1 MPPLSPGPVF
11 STRLCLPW
19 LSGLPWCLHQGCRR
33 FAAPAAGLLTLAL
46 LLTLTGCQSLPLL
59 RRQTL
64 HVLLALSPGMEW
76 LSADFR
82 GGRSWS
88 PLLKAFARVHPEV
101 HVQFVVVPEAN
112 LADELARSHRQGLGP
127 DLLLVRGTTAKELL
141 TEGLTSPLPLSAE
154 VQATMAS
161 VETRALDGVRTPL
174 GLAGLPV
181 FSEPSLAC
189 YDNQLVAEPPA
200 STESLLA
207 LAAGGQPIG
216 LSVDPVGLWWS
227 VGALGARQALL
238 PLLTGSRPTAAQ
250 REPDRLAIVAWLS
263 WLRQAAQQSR
273 VDLAAG
279 PEELAQGLES
289 GRLSWIPCFSLAI
302 PRLERA
308 MGKRLGVAPL
318 PSGPGGLP
326 SPYTTLRVW
335 ALGAD
340 SSAHQRR
347 LAIDLARF
355 TLDPGVQRGLAL
367 ESHVLV
373 PVNRFA
379 AIPVAS
385 SGRLAALAEAQ
396 RQYQQ
401 TSVNGDPSLAT
412 ARMARI
418 LPIIES
424 VISQVMEG
432 VFSPRQGAEVL
443 LKLEPKP

>member
-1 MPPLSPGPVF
+1 MAG
-11 STRLCLPW
+11 
-19 LSGLPWCLHQGCRR
+19 
-33 FAAPAAGLLTLAL
+33 PAAGLLTLAL
-46 LLTLTGCQSLPLL
+46 LLPLTGCQSLPLL

-64 HVLLALSPGMEW
+64 HVTLALSPGMEW

-82 GGRSWS
+82 GGRSWT
-88 PLLKAFARVHPEV
+88 PLLKAFARVHPAAD
-101 HVQFVVVPEAN
+101 VQFAVVPEAN
-112 LADELARSHRQGLGP
+112 LAEELARSHRQGLGP
-127 DLLLVRGTTAKELL
+127 DLLLVRAAMAKELL
-141 TEGLTSPLPLSAE
+141 EQGLTSVMPRSAE
-154 VQATMAS
+154 VVATVATLES
-161 VETRALDGVRTPL
+161 RVLHAVRTP
-174 GLAGLPV
+174 GGPTGLPV

-189 YDNQLVAEPPA
+189 YNNQLVAEPPA
-200 STESLLA
+200 STEALLA
-207 LAAGGQPIG
+207 LAAAGQPIG
-216 LSVDPVGLWWS
+216 LSADAVGLWWS
-227 VGALGARQALL
+227 AGALGARQALL
-238 PLLTGSRPTAAQ
+238 PLLTGTRPAAAQ
-250 REPDRLAIVAWLS
+250 LEPDRLAIVAWLS

-273 VDLAAG
+273 VDLASG
-279 PEELAQGLES
+279 PEELAEGLES
-289 GRLSWIPCFSLAI
+289 GRLAWIPCFSLAI
-302 PRLERA
+302 PRLERV

-326 SPYTTLRVW
+326 TPYTALRVW

-340 SSAHQRR
+340 SSAHQRQ

-396 RQYQQ
+396 QQNQQ
-401 TSVNGDPSLAT
+401 TSVTGVILLAT

-418 LPIIES
+418 LPTIES

-432 VFSPRQGAEVL
+432 VLSPDQGAEAL
-443 LKLEPKP
+443 IKLESEHR

>member
-1 MPPLSPGPVF
+1 MPW
-11 STRLCLPW
+11 RLRHR
-19 LSGLPWCLHQGCRR
+19 SRTV
-33 FAAPAAGLLTLAL
+33 AAPAAGLLTLAL
-46 LLTLTGCQSLPLL
+46 LLPLAGCQSLPLL

-64 HVLLALSPGMEW
+64 HVTLALSPGMEW

-82 GGRSWS
+82 GGRSWT
-88 PLLKAFARVHPEV
+88 PLLTAFGRVHPEV
-101 HVQFVVVPEAN
+101 HVQFSVVPEAN

-127 DLLLVRGTTAKELL
+127 DLLLVRGTMAKELL
-141 TEGLTSPLPLSAE
+141 EQGLTSAMPRSAE
-154 VQATMAS
+154 VQATVATIES
-161 VETRALDGVRTPL
+161 RALHAVRTPR

-189 YDNQLVAEPPA
+189 YNNKLVGEPPA
-200 STESLLA
+200 STEALLA

-227 VGALGARQALL
+227 VGALGARQAML
-238 PLLTGSRPTAAQ
+238 PLLTGTRPPATQ
-250 REPDRLAIVAWLS
+250 QEPDRLAIVAWLS

-273 VDLAAG
+273 VDLASG
-279 PEELAQGLES
+279 PEELAEGLES
-289 GRLSWIPCFSLAI
+289 GRLAWIPCFSLAI
-302 PRLERA
+302 PRLQRA

-326 SPYTTLRVW
+326 SPYSALRVW

-340 SSAHQRR
+340 SSDLQRR

-355 TLDPGVQRGLAL
+355 ALDPGVQRGLAL
-367 ESHVLV
+367 ETHVLV

-401 TSVNGDPSLAT
+401 TSIGGEISLAT
-412 ARMARI
+412 DRMVLI
-418 LPIIES
+418 LPTIQS

-432 VFSPRQGAEVL
+432 VISPRQGAEVL
-443 LKLEPKP
+443 LKLESKR

>member
-1 MPPLSPGPVF
+1 MF
-11 STRLCLPW
+11 STPSCLSWLTRLPW
-19 LSGLPWCLHQGCRR
+19 RR
-33 FAAPAAGLLTLAL
+33 HHGSTTFSVPAAGLLTLAL
-46 LLTLTGCQSLPLL
+46 LLPLTGCQSLPLL

-64 HVLLALSPGMEW
+64 HVTLALSPGMEW

-82 GGRSWS
+82 GGRSWT

-101 HVQFVVVPEAN
+101 HVQFAVVPEAN
-112 LADELARSHRQGLGP
+112 LAEELARSHRQGLGP
-127 DLLLVRGTTAKELL
+127 DLLLVRAAMAKELL
-141 TEGLTSPLPLSAE
+141 EQGLTSVMPRSAAVE
-154 VQATMAS
+154 ATVATLES
-161 VETRALDGVRTPL
+161 RVLHAVRTP
-174 GLAGLPV
+174 GGMAGLPV

-200 STESLLA
+200 SIEALLA
-207 LAAGGQPIG
+207 LAAGGRPIG
-216 LSVDPVGLWWS
+216 LSADPVGLWWS
-227 VGALGARQALL
+227 AGALGARQALL
-238 PLLTGSRPTAAQ
+238 PLLTGTRPAAAQ
-250 REPDRLAIVAWLS
+250 LEPDRLAIVAWLS

-273 VDLAAG
+273 VDLASG
-279 PEELAQGLES
+279 PEELAEGLES
-289 GRLSWIPCFSLAI
+289 GRLAWIPCFSLAI

-318 PSGPGGLP
+318 PAGPGGLP
-326 SPYTTLRVW
+326 TPYTALRVW

-340 SSAHQRR
+340 SSAHQRQ

-396 RQYQQ
+396 QQYQQ
-401 TSVNGDPSLAT
+401 TSITGEILLAT
-412 ARMARI
+412 ARMTRI
-418 LPIIES
+418 LPTIES

-432 VFSPRQGAEVL
+432 VISPRQGAEVL
-443 LKLEPKP
+443 LKLELKR